1 MGLQVMKTI
10 VCIFTFLALSVA
22 LPAAETGVSD
32 LNPPAR
38 VTGSLG
44 KPLGSRLVIE
54 GVLAERVMLANPL
67 LVTAV
72 NAKPLKQPVAIKI
85 QGKVQVQKGKQYC
98 LEGYESG
105 AFSGPPDWTVG
116 DSLPQQPFQFH
127 SFFVVTKV
135 FETTAK

>member
-1 MGLQVMKTI
+1 MKAI
-10 VCIFTFLALSVA
+10 VCIFALLGLSVA
-22 LPAAETGVSD
+22 LPAAETSVSD

-44 KPLGSRLVIE
+44 KPLGSRLVVE
-54 GVLAERVMLANPL
+54 GVMAERVMLDNPL
-67 LVTAV
+67 LVSAV
-72 NAKPLKQPVAIKI
+72 NAKPLKQPVAIQV
-85 QGKVQVQKGKQYC
+85 QGKVQIQKGKQYR

-116 DSLPQQPFQFH
+116 DGLAQQSFQFH

-135 FETTAK
+135 LATTVK